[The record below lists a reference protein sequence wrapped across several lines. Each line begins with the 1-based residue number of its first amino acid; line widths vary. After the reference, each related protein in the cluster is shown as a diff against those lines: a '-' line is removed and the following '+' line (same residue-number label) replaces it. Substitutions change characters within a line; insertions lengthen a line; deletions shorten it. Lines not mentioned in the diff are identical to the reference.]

1 MGCVVIS
8 DTFTG
13 QGSAMSSPC
22 VLLCGQ
28 DE

>member
-1 MGCVVIS
+1 MGCVVVG
-8 DTFTG
+8 DTFAG
-13 QGSAMSSPC
+13 QGSAVSPSC